1 MSWEED
7 FLIAAAIFGDE
18 EERANKGKSKKSK
31 KNTSKSKKSPKIA
44 QSSFKK
50 APVKQSSPKKTKSKS
65 SFDLFGLSGMYET
78 AVAIE
83 NLKKLNDQLGSS
95 SSGSKNEHKKTQEAK
110 TEPTSSA
117 LPQDIPF
124 GVSDEKEI
132 AAKKGLEELGYSTSN
147 WSEYIDNLQDLFSN
161 DNTDI
166 DDDDYDD
173 EDEDEDDVE
182 ESIDDYE
189 EEEELMEKRR
199 KIVASLIS
207 NTEIIKDQ
215 FDRIG
220 LTISSFGFDIDD
232 DYWLTAFIEVK
243 ALKELK
249 LDSMYSVGMNLY
261 DESGHLLYSED
272 DKIYPDDFNGFQTMT
287 INFRRDKIATNVK
300 STKIFITKR

>member
-7 FLIAAAIFGDE
+7 FLIAAAIFDEE
-18 EERANKGKSKKSK
+18 EERANKNNRKKSK
-31 KNTSKSKKSPKIA
+31 KNANKSKKTPKIA

-50 APVKQSSPKKTKSKS
+50 APAKQSSTKKTKSKS

-83 NLKKLNDQLGSS
+83 NLKKLNNQLGSS
-95 SSGSKNEHKKTQEAK
+95 SSGSKKEHKKTQEAK
-110 TEPTSSA
+110 SEPTLSA

-173 EDEDEDDVE
+173 EDEDE

-207 NTEIIKDQ
+207 NTEILKEQ

-287 INFRRDKIATNVK
+287 LNFRRDKIATNVK